1 MRTRWMIALV
11 AALAMVALTGAKTC
25 RTLPAKTWTGDISYY
40 VPEVP
45 TSTMWFTSND
55 CTWAGQDSLNG
66 HDARVFAIPSKY
78 AGTKTTLT
86 WSSSNPVRPSAGVT
100 LTAWD
105 GACQS
110 IQAGPF
116 TAPEANTPF
125 KFVIPTGT
133 RWLIA
138 QAAGAVPTSDIDV
151 TVRSAGRRCR

>member
-1 MRTRWMIALV
+1 MRTRWIITLV
-11 AALAMVALTGAKTC
+11 AALSLVALTGATPC
-25 RTLPAKTWTGDISYY
+25 RPLPAKTWAGGIGYY

-45 TSTMWFTSND
+45 TTTMWFTSND

-66 HDARVFAIPSKY
+66 HDARVFQIPGKY
-78 AGTKTTLT
+78 AGTKASLT
-86 WSSSNPVRPSAGVT
+86 WTSANPVRPTAGVT

-105 GACQS
+105 GSCES

-116 TAPEANTPF
+116 TAPDASTPF
-125 KFVIPTGT
+125 KFVIPAGT

-138 QAAGAVPTSDIDV
+138 QAAGPVPTSGVDV